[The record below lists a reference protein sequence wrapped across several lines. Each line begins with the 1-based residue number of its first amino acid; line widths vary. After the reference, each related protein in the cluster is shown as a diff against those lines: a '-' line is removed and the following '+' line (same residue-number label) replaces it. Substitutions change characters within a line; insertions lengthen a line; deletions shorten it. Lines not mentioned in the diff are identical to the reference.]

1 MRRGR
6 DAIILLAVETFVGR
20 EMEVAEELVKAPEI
34 TEVYLVTGDFD
45 ILAKI
50 EVERVEEALDFV
62 MNKVRK
68 LDGVLRTRTVFTKRL
83 K

>member
-68 LDGVLRTRTVFTKRL
+68 LDGVLRTRTVFTK
-83 K
+83 

>member
-1 MRRGR
+1 MKRGR

>member
-68 LDGVLRTRTVFTKRL
+68 LDGVLRTRTVFTKKL

>member
-1 MRRGR
+1 MAH

-20 EMEVAEELVKAPEI
+20 EMEVAEELVRAKEAS
-34 TEVYLVTGDFD
+34 EVYLVTGDFD
-45 ILAKI
+45 ILVKI
-50 EVERVEEALDFV
+50 EVERVDDALDFV

-68 LDGVLRTRTVFTKRL
+68 MDGVLRTRTVFTKRL